1 MSDFTVSHVVVG
13 RESDPGAVRLDE
25 AAALRVRSQLV
36 YIRRPSRVNCVELV
50 LVLVLPETVENT
62 NNTRLSC
69 WKHLEKERKEE
80 GKVSESVKKFETS
93 KTKKKKKKKKKM
105 IFKSK
110 KKKKEKKRKD
120 EKLSLSFSLF
130 LSLSLSQC

>member
-110 KKKKEKKRKD
+110 KKKK
-120 EKLSLSFSLF
+120 
-130 LSLSLSQC
+130 

>member
-80 GKVSESVKKFETS
+80 GKVSESVKNLRRQRRRRRKRRRRRRRRRRRSS
-93 KTKKKKKKKKKM
+93 KAKKK
-105 IFKSK
+105 SE
-110 KKKKEKKRKD
+110 EKKR
-120 EKLSLSFSLF
+120 
-130 LSLSLSQC
+130 